1 PIARSTLP
9 VAATSV
15 SRLLTSRSLG
25 MAALAIGVRTAGGGV
40 IAAWAAAGR
49 RPRRAS
55 SATTMSATA
64 PRITASS
71 AYGGED
77 DVGEVDAGVGVGAD
91 AGWGAGTVAG
101 VAKRAVGGGCVTG
114 ACGVWAG

>member
-1 PIARSTLP
+1 
-9 VAATSV
+9 
-15 SRLLTSRSLG
+15 
-25 MAALAIGVRTAGGGV
+25 
-40 IAAWAAAGR
+40 
-49 RPRRAS
+49 
-55 SATTMSATA
+55 MSATA

-71 AYGGED
+71 AYGNEDED

-114 ACGVWAG
+114 ACGV